1 MHKLRLKRLAFSN
14 VLSYGGNVNEVIF
27 NNGIT
32 WIKGPNGVGKS
43 AILEALTFALFST
56 PFRSIT
62 KGELRNTANKGKL
75 DVELE
80 FEREDNKGVVEHRVK
95 RSMTKS
101 STKSE
106 YYEAGDETPK
116 PAGYSQKIFED
127 EVLGFN
133 KSIFE
138 NVISLNTIE
147 TVSFIDMEPLKK
159 RKLIESMLTL
169 QIDKFKDLNKKSL
182 KLAQTKLESAK
193 SDVIKYEND
202 LSELKGMLVK
212 LESEKMDDIEELNE
226 QIGEHKNAIKQY
238 ELEKEDK
245 QNEYKS
251 IVDKGKI
258 IQAEI
263 DSKPDYTDMIN
274 TRQVAINLLTQIES
288 ITPKR
293 KEKYNISKDK
303 KILLQEASRSRLSEV
318 DMTVYNGY
326 KDELSELN
334 TLKIEKQTS
343 YTSNERNQS
352 SIEKKAKELTVGV
365 PCPTCGKPSTE
376 DEIESVKKEY
386 RVQWTELKKAMT
398 LDKNELEKCNSRI
411 EELDTLIA
419 ELDKQISSYNEAEY
433 AYTNAKK
440 DSDVA
445 QEIYMEVNDE
455 YIDTMNNLGDTGFS
469 DKTIDEL
476 NSDINDINENKKE
489 VDNLTAEL
497 NELRS
502 DIKSINTSIKSLDT
516 NIENENTR
524 IASIESKIAKKQ
536 AKEENDGI
544 GMLEKKIKGAK
555 SDFETAKKRVSKYS
569 DEISITKYIEGMYD
583 DSGIKQ
589 IVLGIFVPNL
599 NKAIAYNLNLFNL
612 PFNLEFNHDMEYRFE
627 SGYGMSPSYKA
638 LSQGQKRRLNFAISI
653 AFRDFVTSIADFDI
667 NLLFLDEVLDISTD
681 DEALESMI
689 QLLKLKAP
697 EIGGTYLISHRSEQ
711 FSDYFDHTIEVTND
725 GRYSFLEMKELPKT
739 SNY

>member
-1 MHKLRLKRLAFSN
+1 MHKLRLKKLLFSN

-27 NNGIT
+27 NDGIT

-75 DVELE
+75 YVELE
-80 FEREDNKGVVEHRVK
+80 FEREDNKGIVQHRIK

-106 YYEAGDETPK
+106 YFEDDDEQPK

-193 SDVIKYEND
+193 SDVVKYDTD
-202 LSELKGMLVK
+202 LIELKDMLVK
-212 LESEKMDDIEELNE
+212 LESEKLDDIEELNE
-226 QIGEHKNAIKQY
+226 QIGEYKQATLRY
-238 ELEKEDK
+238 ESEKEDK
-245 QNEYKS
+245 QNEYNS
-251 IVDKGKI
+251 VIDKGKS
-258 IQAEI
+258 IQADI
-263 DSKPDYTDMIN
+263 DSKPDYIDMVN
-274 TRQVAINLLTQIES
+274 KRQNAINLLTQIES

-293 KEKYNISKDK
+293 KDKYNISREK
-303 KILLQEASRSRLSEV
+303 KVILQETTNNRLSKV
-318 DMTVYNGY
+318 DINVYTSH
-326 KDELSELN
+326 KEEHSKLS

-343 YTSNERNQS
+343 YNTNQRNQS
-352 SIEKKAKELTVGV
+352 SIEVKAKELTIGV

-386 RVQWTELKKAMT
+386 RAQWTELKNAMKS
-398 LDKNELEKCNSRI
+398 DKDEWDTCNSRI
-411 EELDTLIA
+411 DELDNIIS

-433 AYTNAKK
+433 NYTTAKR
-440 DSDVA
+440 DSDIA

-455 YIDTMNNLGDTGFS
+455 YIDTMNDLDQTGFA

-476 NSDINDINENKKE
+476 KAEIADINNSKKE
-489 VDNLTAEL
+489 VDLLINEL

-502 DIKSINTSIKSLDT
+502 DIKSINTSISSLNT
-516 NIENENTR
+516 NIANENNR
-524 IASIESKIAKKQ
+524 IKSIESKIAKKE

-555 SDFETAKKRVSKYS
+555 SDFDTAKKRVSKYS

-681 DEALESMI
+681 DESLESMI
-689 QLLKLKAP
+689 KLLKLKAP

-711 FSDYFDHTIEVTND
+711 FSDYFDRTIEVIND
-725 GRYSFLEMKELPKT
+725 SRYSFIEMKELPKT